1 MGTSRASPARHG
13 LSAGVL
19 KTVPKYS
26 VAVLVKDAAERRLP
40 PAPPGDEARAL
51 ARAAVKACAAA
62 VAGAVLTNPLD
73 VLRNEMFKTD
83 LPLGAALA
91 SLRAQEPRGAWLARG
106 AGRNLV
112 GVAVPVAATI
122 FLTDQL
128 KRLGL

>member
-1 MGTSRASPARHG
+1 MVCWPGVASAHRVGGGTQLGAQRCQRTIG
-13 LSAGVL
+13 
-19 KTVPKYS
+19 
-26 VAVLVKDAAERRLP
+26 
-40 PAPPGDEARAL
+40 EARAL

-62 VAGAVLTNPLD
+62 VCGAVLTNPLD

>member
-1 MGTSRASPARHG
+1 MGTSRAFPARHG

-26 VAVLVKDAAERRLP
+26 VAVLVKDAAKRRLP

-83 LPLGAALA
+83 LGFFDALA
-91 SLRAQEPRGAWLARG
+91 YLNREHPNWIFRGAKQ
-106 AGRNLV
+106 NLV
-112 GVAVPVAATI
+112 AVAAPVGATI
-122 FLTDQL
+122 FFTDQL
-128 KRLGL
+128 KRILASR